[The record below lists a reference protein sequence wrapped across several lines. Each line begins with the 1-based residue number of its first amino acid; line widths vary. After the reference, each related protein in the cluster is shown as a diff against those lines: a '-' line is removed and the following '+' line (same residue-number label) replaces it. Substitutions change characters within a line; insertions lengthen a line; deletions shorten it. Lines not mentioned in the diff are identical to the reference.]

1 MKGVLMSKQTG
12 KPLLINGK
20 EIRAEKKFRPEKPD
34 GSVEVS
40 FTFDSSALK
49 NQEVVVFEHLYVQ
62 ETEVATHTD
71 LNDKGQTV
79 KYKLGTLKPSMP
91 GNRPSGG
98 VKTGD
103 QTSILLAVLLIA
115 VASITIVVVFA
126 FRKNIRKGDREKK
139 NGEEIG
145 K

>member
-20 EIRAEKKFRPEKPD
+20 RDSVQRKNSAQKNRMAVCKFPLPLN
-34 GSVEVS
+34 
-40 FTFDSSALK
+40 SSALK

-103 QTSILLAVLLIA
+103 
-115 VASITIVVVFA
+115 
-126 FRKNIRKGDREKK
+126 RH
-139 NGEEIG
+139 
-145 K
+145 